1 MKTLAV
7 IPALVLLVLAS
18 PVFAQKPTNVRS
30 ADITVSPGELKA
42 TPEMWFYEQ
51 EMRRHDD
58 PKAAVRER
66 AEFRAD
72 QRQNRLETMKW
83 YGFSNARPR
92 VCADYI
98 NGDGGPRWTS
108 RSLYYPDRWTS
119 VNQLFMPY

>member
-1 MKTLAV
+1 MKTLAIAPV
-7 IPALVLLVLAS
+7 LVLLFLVS
-18 PVFAQKPTNVRS
+18 PVRAEKPTTVR
-30 ADITVSPGELKA
+30 AVDISVSPGELKA

-51 EMRRHDD
+51 EMRRRAD
-58 PKAAVRER
+58 PKVAVRER
-66 AEFRAD
+66 AEIRAD

-83 YGFSNARPR
+83 YGFSNSRPR
-92 VCADYI
+92 VNADYY